1 MQHNKIYTKRGDTG
15 LSSTIGVTDL
25 SKDSLIFNVVGNI
38 DELNAILGIVKSS
51 IQDQNQI
58 DKITIIQKNN
68 FLISSEIV
76 NQKNIKDLG
85 QLLSMDD
92 VNKLEIDIDKW
103 EEELPELKNFIIPGE
118 NTISAQLHLARAI
131 CRRAERSIVS
141 FSKENSIRP
150 EIMSYINRLSDWLF
164 VYARV
169 KSPFNEN
176 IWTI

>member
-76 NQKNIKDLG
+76 NQKILKTW
-85 QLLSMDD
+85 
-92 VNKLEIDIDKW
+92 VN
-103 EEELPELKNFIIPGE
+103 
-118 NTISAQLHLARAI
+118 
-131 CRRAERSIVS
+131 
-141 FSKENSIRP
+141 
-150 EIMSYINRLSDWLF
+150 Y
-164 VYARV
+164 
-169 KSPFNEN
+169 
-176 IWTI
+176 